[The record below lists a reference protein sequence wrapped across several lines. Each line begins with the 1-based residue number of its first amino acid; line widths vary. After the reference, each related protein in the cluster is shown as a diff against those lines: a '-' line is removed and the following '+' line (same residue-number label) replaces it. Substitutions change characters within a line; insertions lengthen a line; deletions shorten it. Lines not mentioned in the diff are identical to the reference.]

1 MGGVLIAF
9 GAPYAAWVGHGL
21 SHTLATDVE
30 FFMAGLLGWRRFF
43 REPTAMHDFLE
54 RLLGHDLAEAVITN
68 GLHLLEALLI
78 LLLGIWLAARLAN
91 VTQRALQRARV
102 DTTLSGFLRNLIY
115 GVLVAVL
122 IVMALTQAGI
132 PSAPLVAALGTAG
145 LAVGLALQ
153 GSLSNLAWGVLLVV
167 FQPFRVGD
175 YVVAGGVEGTVETI
189 NLMHTLLILPDN
201 REAIVPNA
209 KIGGDAILNFNRRG
223 TRRFELKFGV
233 SHRDDIDKVMAAI
246 TRLFEADA
254 RILKDPPPNV
264 SIASLA
270 GDTVNLV
277 LRGWTRV
284 SDSTGVQADLL
295 RAIKQRIDAQE
306 IGIPTPPLDIRLVQG
321 VMPAAVKS
329 D

>member
-1 MGGVLIAF
+1 
-9 GAPYAAWVGHGL
+9 
-21 SHTLATDVE
+21 
-30 FFMAGLLGWRRFF
+30 
-43 REPTAMHDFLE
+43 MHDFLE
-54 RLLGHDLAEAVITN
+54 RLFGHDLAETIITN
-68 GLHLLEALLI
+68 GLHLVEALLI

-91 VTQRALQRARV
+91 FTQRALQRAQV

-175 YVVAGGVEGTVETI
+175 YVAAGGVEGTVDTI
-189 NLMHTLLILPDN
+189 NLLHTLLIMPDN

-246 TRLFEADA
+246 ARLFEADA
-254 RILKDPPPNV
+254 RILKNPAPGVAID
-264 SIASLA
+264 SLA
-270 GDTVNLV
+270 GATVNLV
-277 LRGWTRV
+277 VRGWTRDGDN
-284 SDSTGVQADLL
+284 SAVQADLL
-295 RAIKQRIDAQE
+295 LAIKQRIDALE
-306 IGIPTPPLDIRLVQG
+306 IGIPIQPLDIRLVQG
-321 VMPAAVKS
+321 TAPPTAKP

>member
-1 MGGVLIAF
+1 MGGVLITF
-9 GAPYAAWVGHGL
+9 GAPDAAWVGHAL
-21 SHTLATDVE
+21 SHTLAAVGE
-30 FFMAGLLGWRRFF
+30 FFMAGLLGWRRFS
-43 REPTAMHDFLE
+43 REPSAMHDFLE

-78 LLLGIWLAARLAN
+78 LLLGIWLAARMAN
-91 VTQRALQRARV
+91 FTQRALQRARV

-175 YVVAGGVEGTVETI
+175 YVTAGGIEGTVETI

-254 RILKDPPPNV
+254 RILKDPLPSV

-270 GDTVNLV
+270 GETVNLV

-295 RAIKQRIDAQE
+295 HAIKQRIDAQE
-306 IGIPTPPLDIRLVQG
+306 ISISTPPLDIRLVQG
-321 VMPAAVKS
+321 AVPPATKP